1 MAPADA
7 ETVSLFA
14 QFLARS
20 FKAPQSIMNY
30 VASVKLWHTLLDFDI
45 SLFSSIEFKLT
56 KRGLFRIMQHT
67 VRQASP
73 ITPEILM
80 SFRQKLNL
88 SNPTDATFWALFLIA
103 FFTMARKSNLVP
115 DSVDKFDPEKQ
126 LSREKVLIG
135 NGCLL
140 VVWTWAKNIQNRD
153 RTHKVPII
161 HIPGSPLCPV
171 EAYQNMCQ
179 LTPLDSRQA
188 AFSLISRRG
197 PVPVTYNQYNAK
209 LKELIQACGR
219 DPDEYSTHSFR
230 RGGATCAF
238 HAKVPD
244 SLIQLQ
250 GDWVSDAYK
259 RYLEM
264 GLADKRDVSLKLIK
278 YIKNNLFHESR

>member
-1 MAPADA
+1 
-7 ETVSLFA
+7 
-14 QFLARS
+14 
-20 FKAPQSIMNY
+20 
-30 VASVKLWHTLLDFDI
+30 
-45 SLFSSIEFKLT
+45 
-56 KRGLFRIMQHT
+56 
-67 VRQASP
+67 
-73 ITPEILM
+73 
-80 SFRQKLNL
+80 
-88 SNPTDATFWALFLIA
+88 
-103 FFTMARKSNLVP
+103 
-115 DSVDKFDPEKQ
+115 
-126 LSREKVLIG
+126 
-135 NGCLL
+135 
-140 VVWTWAKNIQNRD
+140 
-153 RTHKVPII
+153 
-161 HIPGSPLCPV
+161 
-171 EAYQNMCQ
+171 MCQ